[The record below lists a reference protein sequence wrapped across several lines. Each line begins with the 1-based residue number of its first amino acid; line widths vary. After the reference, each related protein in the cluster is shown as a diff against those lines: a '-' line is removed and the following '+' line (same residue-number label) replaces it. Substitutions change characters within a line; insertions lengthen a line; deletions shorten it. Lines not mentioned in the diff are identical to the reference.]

1 MKSSKALVK
10 TKIIKPKFDK
20 NNAKLIK

>member
-10 TKIIKPKFDK
+10 TKIMKPKFDK
-20 NNAKLIK
+20 NNVKLIK